1 MSLPRGSHSNC
12 GSQPLGW
19 EPFFFVRRFYIP
31 STGSVV
37 APPPQAG
44 PYDSDSVSSQQIS
57 ERSRQSFPYPGSFHV
72 QLLSI
77 SRSSESTARGYGHVI
92 PPQGDFYRYG
102 CNVNFRYY
110 YACFPTQKS

>member
-57 ERSRQSFPYPGSFHV
+57 ERSRQSFPYPGSFHI
-72 QLLSI
+72 QEFRI
-77 SRSSESTARGYGHVI
+77 YG
-92 PPQGDFYRYG
+92 
-102 CNVNFRYY
+102 
-110 YACFPTQKS
+110 